1 MKVLWTIPV
10 LALGV
15 ASTTQAA
22 TTIYGSANANTYVN
36 NNDDGTSLGID
47 GSLSH
52 FGFRGDSEIDAS
64 MTAVFDARFYVDSV
78 DGFRGD
84 IDYAYPFAQGYPHA
98 LRGHIGVESDFGTVR
113 IFGGPTP
120 MTKTQSYLN
129 LMDEDPINFSLILG
143 AGLQDT
149 DGVLPEGTIP
159 LPTGAKFVGYN
170 TGINFTSAD
179 LGNGLSFDGAV
190 LPAQNPNGETGISL
204 AATMAQQ
211 AFSVSGAFEV
221 NGSNSNT
228 QLFRL
233 VGEYYLNEITVG
245 GLLQFAGN
253 ADQDLNGTSFLG
265 FAELPLDITRWQN
278 RLRLTGGYSAQEN
291 DAETIEETQV
301 MFAAMHEIRFTNQV
315 SAYNFAEVFL
325 PEESE
330 GNTTRFGTGL
340 RVRF

>member
-1 MKVLWTIPV
+1 MKALWTVPV

-47 GSLSH
+47 GGLSH
-52 FGFRGDSEIDAS
+52 FGFRGDTEIDS
-64 MTAVFDARFYVDSV
+64 SITAVFDARLYT
-78 DGFRGD
+78 D
-84 IDYAYPFAQGYPHA
+84 IIEFGAPQA
-98 LRGHIGVESDFGTVR
+98 LRGHVGLEGDFGTVR
-113 IFGGPTP
+113 LFGGPTP
-120 MTKTQSYLN
+120 LTKTQSYLN
-129 LMDEDPINFSLILG
+129 LMDEDPIDFSNILG
-143 AGLQDT
+143 
-149 DGVLPEGTIP
+149 DGVQAPGAD
-159 LPTGAKFVGYN
+159 LPTGAKFKGYN

-221 NGSNSNT
+221 NGANTNT

-253 ADQDLNGTSFLG
+253 GDQDLNGTSFIG

-291 DAETIEETQV
+291 DAETIEETQL
-301 MFAAMHEIRFTNQV
+301 MFAGMHEIRFSNQV

-330 GNTTRFGTGL
+330 GNTSRFGTGL

>member
-1 MKVLWTIPV
+1 MKTLWTIPV

-15 ASTTQAA
+15 ASATQAA

-47 GSLSH
+47 GGLSH
-52 FGFRGDSEIDAS
+52 FGFRGNSEIDPS
-64 MTAVFDARFYVDSV
+64 ITAVFDARLYA
-78 DGFRGD
+78 D
-84 IDYAYPFAQGYPHA
+84 IVEAGAPQA
-98 LRGHIGVESDFGTVR
+98 LRGHVGLEGEFGTVR
-113 IFGGPTP
+113 LFGGPTP
-120 MTKTQSYLN
+120 LTKTQSYLN

-143 AGLQDT
+143 
-149 DGVLPEGTIP
+149 DGMLATGN
-159 LPTGAKFVGYN
+159 LPTGAKFEGYN
-170 TGINFTSAD
+170 TGINFTSND

-221 NGSNSNT
+221 NGANTNT

-253 ADQDLNGTSFLG
+253 GDQDLNGTSFVG

-291 DAETIEETQV
+291 DAETIDETQL
-301 MFAAMHEIRFTNQV
+301 MFAGMHEIRFSNQV

-330 GNTTRFGTGL
+330 GNATRFGTGL

>member
-1 MKVLWTIPV
+1 MKPLWTVPI

-15 ASTTQAA
+15 ASATQAA

-36 NNDDGTSLGID
+36 NTDDGTSLGID
-47 GSLSH
+47 GGLSH
-52 FGFRGDSEIDAS
+52 FGFRGDTEIDPS
-64 MTAVFDARFYVDSV
+64 ITAVFDARLYA
-78 DGFRGD
+78 D
-84 IDYAYPFAQGYPHA
+84 IVEAGAPQA
-98 LRGHIGVESDFGTVR
+98 LRGHVGLEGDFGTVR
-113 IFGGPTP
+113 LFGGPTP
-120 MTKTQSYLN
+120 LTKTQSYLN
-129 LMDEDPINFSLILG
+129 LMDEDPINFGLILG
-143 AGLQDT
+143 
-149 DGVLPEGTIP
+149 DGVLATPAD
-159 LPTGAKFVGYN
+159 LPTGAKFKGYN
-170 TGINFTSAD
+170 TGINFTSND

-221 NGSNSNT
+221 NGANTNT

-253 ADQDLNGTSFLG
+253 GDQDLNGTSFVG
-265 FAELPLDITRWQN
+265 YAELPLDITRWQN

-291 DAETIEETQV
+291 DAETIEETQL
-301 MFAAMHEIRFTNQV
+301 MFAGMHEIRFSNQV

-340 RVRF
+340 RIRF

>member
-1 MKVLWTIPV
+1 MKALWTIPV

-15 ASTTQAA
+15 ASATQAA

-36 NNDDGTSLGID
+36 NEDAGTSLGID

-52 FGFRGDSEIDAS
+52 FGFRGDSEIDS
-64 MTAVFDARFYVDSV
+64 SLKAVFDARFYSNIVT
-78 DGFRGD
+78 GD
-84 IDYAYPFAQGYPHA
+84 DPNA
-98 LRGHIGVESDFGTVR
+98 LRGHVGIEGEFGTIR

-120 MTKTQSYLN
+120 MTKTQSYLS
-129 LMDEDPINFSLILG
+129 LMDEDPIEFENILG
-143 AGLQDT
+143 EGLIDPN
-149 DGVLPEGTIP
+149 DVLPSDSF
-159 LPTGAKFVGYN
+159 LPTGARLRGYN
-170 TGINFTSAD
+170 TGINFTSPD

-190 LPAQNPNGETGISL
+190 VPAQRANGDTGISL
-204 AATMAQQ
+204 AATMAHQ

-221 NGSNSNT
+221 NVINGSLDNT

-233 VGEYYLNEITVG
+233 VGEYYLSEITLG

-301 MFAAMHEIRFTNQV
+301 LFAAMHEIRFTNQV

>member
-1 MKVLWTIPV
+1 
-10 LALGV
+10 
-15 ASTTQAA
+15 
-22 TTIYGSANANTYVN
+22 
-36 NNDDGTSLGID
+36 
-47 GSLSH
+47 
-52 FGFRGDSEIDAS
+52 
-64 MTAVFDARFYVDSV
+64 
-78 DGFRGD
+78 
-84 IDYAYPFAQGYPHA
+84 
-98 LRGHIGVESDFGTVR
+98 
-113 IFGGPTP
+113 
-120 MTKTQSYLN
+120 
-129 LMDEDPINFSLILG
+129 MDEDPINFSLILG
-143 AGLQDT
+143 
-149 DGVLPEGTIP
+149 DGILTPGAT
-159 LPTGAKFVGYN
+159 LPTGAKYKGYN
-170 TGINFTSAD
+170 SGINFTSAD

-221 NGSNSNT
+221 NGGNTNT
-228 QLFRL
+228 QVFRL

-253 ADQDLNGTSFLG
+253 GDQDLNGTSFVG

-291 DAETIEETQV
+291 DAETIEETQL
-301 MFAAMHEIRFTNQV
+301 MFAGMHEIRFSNQV

>member
-1 MKVLWTIPV
+1 MKPLWTVPI

-15 ASTTQAA
+15 ASATQAA

-36 NNDDGTSLGID
+36 NTDDGTSLSID
-47 GSLSH
+47 GGLSH
-52 FGFRGDSEIDAS
+52 FGFRGDTEIDPS
-64 MTAVFDARFYVDSV
+64 ITAVFDARL
-78 DGFRGD
+78 
-84 IDYAYPFAQGYPHA
+84 YAEIVEFGVPQA
-98 LRGHIGVESDFGTVR
+98 LRGHVGLEGEFGTVR
-113 IFGGPTP
+113 LFGGPTP
-120 MTKTQSYLN
+120 LTKTQSYLN
-129 LMDEDPINFSLILG
+129 LMDEDPINFENILG
-143 AGLQDT
+143 AGLRDP
-149 DGVLPEGTIP
+149 DDVLPANIIP

-170 TGINFTSAD
+170 TGINFTSSD

-190 LPAQNPNGETGISL
+190 LPAQEQNPNSETGISL

-211 AFSVSGAFEV
+211 GFSVSGAFEV
-221 NGSNSNT
+221 NGSNTNT

-253 ADQDLNGTSFLG
+253 GDQDLNGTSFVG
-265 FAELPLDITRWQN
+265 YAELPLDITRWQN

-291 DAETIEETQV
+291 DAETIEETQLL
-301 MFAAMHEIRFTNQV
+301 FAGMHEIRFTNQV

-340 RVRF
+340 RIRF